1 MSIEHSLMV
10 TRASIEHSLMDTREQ
25 GESIEH
31 SQMDP
36 QMEAGKEEHGVN
48 CALASI
54 QSIP

>member
-1 MSIEHSLMV
+1 M
-10 TRASIEHSLMDTREQ
+10 SIEHSLMDTREQ
-25 GESIEH
+25 GESIEQ